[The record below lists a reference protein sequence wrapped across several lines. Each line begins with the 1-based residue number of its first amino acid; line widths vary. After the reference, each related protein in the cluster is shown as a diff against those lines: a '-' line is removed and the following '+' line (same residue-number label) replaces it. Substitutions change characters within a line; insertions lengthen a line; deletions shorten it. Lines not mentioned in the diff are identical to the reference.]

1 MTEQTQIRLMTAEEF
16 ATLPDDGKVY
26 DLVDGV
32 LVEVSRPKPIHGKL
46 QRRLGARLGDFVD
59 ERELGEVVTDAGF
72 ILSRNPDKVRSPDV
86 AYVSKERAPAPNLD
100 EYFTVAPDI
109 AVEVVS
115 TNDTTDE
122 VLGKIEEYFA
132 VGTRLVWIVY
142 PERRKVYAYS
152 SPNTVTIVPAEG
164 TLSGGDVLPEFSL
177 SLADLFKGLDA

>member
-26 DLVDGV
+26 DLVDGM
-32 LVEVSRPKPIHGKL
+32 LVEVSKPKPIHGFL
-46 QRRLGARLGDFVD
+46 QSVLAAYLVMWVMPRALGKIFS
-59 ERELGEVVTDAGF
+59 DAGF
-72 ILSRNPDKVRSPDV
+72 LLRRDPDTLRAPDV
-86 AYVSKERAPAPNLD
+86 AFVSASRLADHDLN
-100 EYFTVAPDI
+100 EYFVGAPDLAI
-109 AVEVVS
+109 EIVS
-115 TNDTTDE
+115 ANDTTDE